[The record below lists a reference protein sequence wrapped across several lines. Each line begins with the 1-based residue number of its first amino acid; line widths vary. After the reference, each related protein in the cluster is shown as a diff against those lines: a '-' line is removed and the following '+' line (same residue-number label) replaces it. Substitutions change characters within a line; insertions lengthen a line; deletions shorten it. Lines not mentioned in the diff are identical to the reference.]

1 MKVLLI
7 NSVCGIGSTGR
18 ICTDLAQKFEAAGDE
33 VKIAYGRKGT
43 VPEQFQKYAVRIG
56 TDWDC
61 KMHAIQTR
69 LFDTHGFG
77 SKHATKKFLQW
88 AEEYKPDL
96 LWLHNIH
103 GYYINVEMLFD
114 WIKKHP
120 EMQVK
125 WTLHDCWAFTGHCSY
140 FTAVKCAQWKSHCS
154 YCSQL
159 RRYPACYAMSSVR
172 RNFARKR
179 AAFTGVPNLT
189 LITPSKWL
197 ADLVKQSFLKE
208 YPVEVHYNTI
218 DTTIFKPTPSD
229 FRERYGLQDK
239 IIVLGVANVWEDR
252 KGLFD
257 FYKLAEMLDDHYAIV
272 LVGLSE
278 KQIEDLPKNIKGIQ
292 RTNSPKE
299 LVAIYTAAD
308 VFVNPSVEETFGMTP
323 VEAQACG
330 APSIVY
336 EGTACAEVAEQNGN
350 KAVPQDVNALYEA
363 ITGEKFMRWG
373 KKHSKK
379 RGCTIIAI
387 PRTNSPQELAEIY
400 TAADIFANPT
410 YEDNYPTVN
419 LEAQAC
425 GTKVVTYDT
434 GGCRETLI
442 SSLLG
447 QTAFQWEI
455 IDL

>member
-1 MKVLLI
+1 MKCLII

-18 ICTDLAQKFEAAGDE
+18 ICTDLAQQLEAEGNE

-56 TDWDC
+56 TDFDC

-77 SKHATKKFLQW
+77 SKHATKEFLKW

-96 LWLHNIH
+96 LWLHNLH

-140 FTAVKCAQWKSHCS
+140 
-154 YCSQL
+154 CSQL
-159 RRYPACYAMSSVR
+159 RRYPACFAMSSVSK
-172 RNFARKR
+172 NFERKR
-179 AAFTGVPNLT
+179 KAFTGVKNMT

-197 ADLVKQSFLKE
+197 ADLTRQSFLKE

-218 DTTIFKPTPSD
+218 DTSIFKPTPSD

-239 IIVLGVANVWEDR
+239 VIVLGVANVWEDR

-257 FYKLAEMLDDHYAIV
+257 FYKLAQMLDEKYAIV

-278 KQIEDLPKNIKGIQ
+278 KQIKELPKNIKGIQ
-292 RTNSPKE
+292 RTNSPQE
-299 LVAIYTAAD
+299 LAAIYTAAD
-308 VFVNPSVEETFGMTP
+308 VFV
-323 VEAQACG
+323 
-330 APSIVY
+330 
-336 EGTACAEVAEQNGN
+336 
-350 KAVPQDVNALYEA
+350 
-363 ITGEKFMRWG
+363 
-373 KKHSKK
+373 
-379 RGCTIIAI
+379 
-387 PRTNSPQELAEIY
+387 
-400 TAADIFANPT
+400 NPT

-425 GTKVVTYDT
+425 GTRVITYDT
-434 GGCRETLI
+434 GGCKETLHTKE
-442 SSLLG
+442 STLV
-447 QTAFQWEI
+447 QTGAIQVVAEMI
-455 IDL
+455 EEKA

>member
-125 WTLHDCWAFTGHCSY
+125 WTLHDCWAFTG
-140 FTAVKCAQWKSHCS
+140 HCS

-379 RGCTIIAI
+379 RGCTIVAI

>member
-1 MKVLLI
+1 MKVLFI

-18 ICTDLAQKFEAAGDE
+18 ICTDLAQQLEAEGNE

-56 TDWDC
+56 TDFDC
-61 KMHAIQTR
+61 KIHAIQTR

-77 SKHATKKFLQW
+77 SKHATKEFLKW

-96 LWLHNIH
+96 LWLHNLH

-114 WIKKHP
+114 WIKQHP

-140 FTAVKCAQWKSHCS
+140 
-154 YCSQL
+154 CSQL
-159 RRYPACYAMSSVR
+159 RRYPACFAMSSVSK
-172 RNFARKR
+172 NFERKR
-179 AAFTGVPNLT
+179 KAFTGVKNMT

-197 ADLVKQSFLKE
+197 ADLTRQSFLKE

-218 DTTIFKPTPSD
+218 DTSIFKPTPSD

-257 FYKLAEMLDDHYAIV
+257 FYKLAEILDDRYVLV

-278 KQIEDLPKNIKGIQ
+278 KQIKNLPKNIKGVQ
-292 RTNSPKE
+292 RTNSPQE
-299 LVAIYTAAD
+299 LAAIYTAAD
-308 VFVNPSVEETFGMTP
+308 VFV
-323 VEAQACG
+323 
-330 APSIVY
+330 
-336 EGTACAEVAEQNGN
+336 
-350 KAVPQDVNALYEA
+350 
-363 ITGEKFMRWG
+363 
-373 KKHSKK
+373 
-379 RGCTIIAI
+379 
-387 PRTNSPQELAEIY
+387 
-400 TAADIFANPT
+400 NPT

-425 GTKVVTYDT
+425 GTKVITYDT
-434 GGCRETLI
+434 GGCKETLHI
-442 SSLLG
+442 KESALV
-447 QTAFQWEI
+447 QTGAIQVVAEMI
-455 IDL
+455 EEKA

>member
-18 ICTDLAQKFEAAGDE
+18 ICTDLAQQFEAAGDE
-33 VKIAYGRKGT
+33 VKIAYGRKRT

-61 KMHAIQTR
+61 QMHAIQTR
-69 LFDTHGFG
+69 LFDMHGFG

-179 AAFTGVPNLT
+179 AAFTRVPNLT

-197 ADLVKQSFLKE
+197 ADLVKQSFLKD

-229 FRERYGLQDK
+229 FRERYGLQYK

-257 FYKLAEMLDDHYAIV
+257 FYKLAKMLDDRYAIV

-379 RGCTIIAI
+379 RGCTIVAI

-447 QTAFQWEI
+447 QTAFQ
-455 IDL
+455 

>member
-18 ICTDLAQKFEAAGDE
+18 ICTDLAQQFEAAGDE

-43 VPEQFQKYAVRIG
+43 VPEQFQKYAVRIS

-125 WTLHDCWAFTGHCSY
+125 WTLHDCWAFTGHCSH

-197 ADLVKQSFLKE
+197 ADLVKQSFLKD
-208 YPVEVHYNTI
+208 YPVKVHYNTI

-257 FYKLAEMLDDHYAIV
+257 FYKLAEMLDDRYAIV

-278 KQIEDLPKNIKGIQ
+278 KQIEDLPKIIKGIQ
-292 RTNSPKE
+292 RTNSPQE
-299 LVAIYTAAD
+299 LAAIYTAAD
-308 VFVNPSVEETFGMTP
+308 VFV
-323 VEAQACG
+323 
-330 APSIVY
+330 
-336 EGTACAEVAEQNGN
+336 
-350 KAVPQDVNALYEA
+350 
-363 ITGEKFMRWG
+363 
-373 KKHSKK
+373 
-379 RGCTIIAI
+379 
-387 PRTNSPQELAEIY
+387 
-400 TAADIFANPT
+400 NPT

-425 GTKVVTYDT
+425 GTRVITYDT
-434 GGCRETLI
+434 GGCRETI
-442 SSLLG
+442 NSAKSRIVSVGSLEEV
-447 QTAFQWEI
+447 QRI
-455 IDL
+455 ILKEVKK

>member
-125 WTLHDCWAFTGHCSY
+125 WTLHDCWAFTG
-140 FTAVKCAQWKSHCS
+140 HCS

-379 RGCTIIAI
+379 RGCTIVAI

-447 QTAFQWEI
+447 QTAFQ
-455 IDL
+455 